1 MEINTKSNTFPYSI
15 PLIFRTLLLNK
26 DQQLTDY
33 LATLLSLIESRCDNG
48 TINAVIMY
56 LYSVNSCFK
65 WNTIPFQPR
74 TSLQGQK
81 A

>member
-1 MEINTKSNTFPYSI
+1 MERNTKSDTFPYSI
-15 PLIFRTLLLNK
+15 PLIFRTQLFNK

-33 LATLLSLIESRCDNG
+33 SATLLSLIESRCDNG

-65 WNTIPFQPR
+65 WSTIPFEPS

-81 A
+81 T